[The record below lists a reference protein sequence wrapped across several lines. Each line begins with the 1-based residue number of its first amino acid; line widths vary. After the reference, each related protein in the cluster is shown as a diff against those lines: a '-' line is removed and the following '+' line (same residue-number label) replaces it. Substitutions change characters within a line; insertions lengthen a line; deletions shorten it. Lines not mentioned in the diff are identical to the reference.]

1 MVAEEELNDN
11 TSRPPANGSGVISGG
26 KYYFYRIFA
35 RMNPIWRA
43 AFRFARWYE
52 TQAVRE
58 AAVDQQ
64 MKFDISS
71 PERVRFLAQLPK
83 DVNFEPEDSAEL
95 WRFLYEIGVRRLVL
109 GPRLESNQ
117 ITDIVTLLLAYR
129 RHLVGRNSAKPVV
142 SALLSQQGLSFAC
155 TSTSVK
161 DGELQIY
168 YSYCTTCFSRF
179 VAWFKERH
187 RNLSDHRAL
196 FRAAPRYGM
205 AVGGIVVGLFLA
217 GVFIRNVYFEIAL
230 GLFTFATLFVLTYLF
245 FMTIGSLEY
254 DNEEKAYRLA
264 RTNRSLQTYTD
275 RIRRDLS
282 RAQTVQEKLI
292 PASENMPLSDR
303 LEWASS
309 FKPEIE
315 VGGDYFDAIKLG
327 PDKVAVLLSDV
338 SGHGMSAALVTAIIK
353 TSFHYCSQTGATG
366 KEFLSDLNNLLV
378 ETTPV
383 ESFAATCMAMYDAA
397 TGESQYINCGHNPEP
412 LIIHGEGEP
421 PVECMCRPGALL
433 LGVEKDI
440 DLPVG
445 QTRLSAGDKA
455 LFVTDG
461 ITEAVNEAGEM
472 FGRERL
478 DEYLREHRREGA
490 KTLVD
495 GLVKCVN
502 DFTAGLEQSDDQTI
516 LAFAVK

>member
-1 MVAEEELNDN
+1 M
-11 TSRPPANGSGVISGG
+11 TSEAAINNGAGPSHATGLGITTAA
-26 KYYFYRIFA
+26 KYRLHQLFS
-35 RMNPIWRA
+35 MTNPVCRA
-43 AFRFARWYE
+43 ARRFAWWFE
-52 TQAVRE
+52 TRARQG
-58 AAVDQQ
+58 AADDEPI
-64 MKFDISS
+64 KFDISAPDRVECTGRL
-71 PERVRFLAQLPK
+71 PEGVK
-83 DVNFEPEDSAEL
+83 FEPATSAEL

-117 ITDIVTLLLAYR
+117 ITDMVTLLWAYR
-129 RHLVGRNSAKPVV
+129 RHVTERNHAKPVV
-142 SALLSQQGLSFAC
+142 SALLSRQGLTFAC
-155 TSTSVK
+155 TSTK
-161 DGELQIY
+161 LRDGELQIS

-179 VAWFKERH
+179 VGWFKERH

-196 FRAAPRYGM
+196 FRAAPRLAM

-217 GVFIRNVYFEIAL
+217 GVFIRNIYFEIAL
-230 GLFTFATLFVLTYLF
+230 GLFTFAALFALTYLF

-282 RAQTVQEKLI
+282 RARTVQEKLI
-292 PASENMPLSDR
+292 PDPRNMPLTDR

-412 LIIHGEGEP
+412 LIIRAEGEP
-421 PVECMCRPGALL
+421 SVECICRPGALL

-440 DLPVG
+440 DLPVERT
-445 QTRLSAGDKA
+445 QLSAGDKA

-461 ITEAVNEAGEM
+461 ITEAVNETGEM
-472 FGRERL
+472 FGRDRL
-478 DEYLREHRREGA
+478 DEYLREHRREGV

-495 GLVKCVN
+495 GLVKRVN
-502 DFTAGLEQSDDQTI
+502 DFTAGVEQSDDQTI
-516 LAFAVK
+516 LAFALK